1 MRFAALA
8 AMLPMLFAGSPGRA
22 QETDTAR
29 VPFAV
34 GEHLEYDVKFGK
46 LHVGSGSMDVA
57 PMDTVR
63 GQTAWHTIFRISGG
77 IPFYHVHDLYESWF
91 STADL
96 SSLRY
101 VQNIHEGGYD
111 PKRRFEIY
119 PQRRVYT
126 ENDGPTQ
133 PSVSH
138 PVDESA
144 FMYYIRTL
152 PLRVGLDTTF
162 SDYFRADRNPV
173 RLRVLRRERIKVP
186 AGEFD
191 AIVVQPIFNAK
202 GLFSEGGHAEIW
214 LSDDASRIML
224 QMTSKLS
231 IGSINLYLKSARPN
245 PASSR

>member
-1 MRFAALA
+1 MLALCVA
-8 AMLPMLFAGSPGRA
+8 PAWVGAQAERA
-22 QETDTAR
+22 PRE
-29 VPFAV
+29 PFSV

-63 GQTAWHTIFRISGG
+63 GQSAWHTVFRISGG
-77 IPFYHVHDLYESWF
+77 IPFYHVNDLYESWF
-91 STADL
+91 AASDL
-96 SSLRY
+96 ASLRY

-111 PKRRFEIY
+111 PRRDFEIY
-119 PQRRVYT
+119 PGRRTYT
-126 ENDGPTQ
+126 ENGGPPQ
-133 PSVSH
+133 PSVPH
-138 PVDESA
+138 PVDEAA
-144 FMYYIRTL
+144 FLYYVRTL

-173 RLRVLRRERIKVP
+173 RLRVLRREHIRVP

-202 GLFSEGGHAEIW
+202 GLFSEGGHAEVW
-214 LSDDASRIML
+214 LSDDANRIML
-224 QMTSKLS
+224 QMTSRLS

-245 PASSR
+245 PAPVPDR

>member
-1 MRFAALA
+1 MLALIVA
-8 AMLPMLFAGSPGRA
+8 PAWLGAQNSPA
-22 QETDTAR
+22 SH
-29 VPFAV
+29 VPFVV

-63 GQTAWHTIFRISGG
+63 GQSAWHTVFQISGG
-77 IPFYHVHDLYESWF
+77 IPFYHVNDLYESWF
-91 STADL
+91 AASDL
-96 SSLRY
+96 ASLRY

-119 PQRRVYT
+119 PKRRTYT
-126 ENDGPTQ
+126 ENDGQPQ
-133 PSVSH
+133 PSVAH
-138 PVDESA
+138 PVDEAA
-144 FMYYIRTL
+144 FLYYLRTL

-173 RLRVLRRERIKVP
+173 RLRVLRREHIHVP

-202 GLFSEGGHAEIW
+202 GLFSEGGHAEVW
-214 LSDDASRIML
+214 LSDDANRIML

-231 IGSINLYLKSARPN
+231 IGSINLYLKSARPS
-245 PASSR
+245 PAPTPSR

>member
-1 MRFAALA
+1 
-8 AMLPMLFAGSPGRA
+8 
-22 QETDTAR
+22 
-29 VPFAV
+29 
-34 GEHLEYDVKFGK
+34 
-46 LHVGSGSMDVA
+46 
-57 PMDTVR
+57 
-63 GQTAWHTIFRISGG
+63 
-77 IPFYHVHDLYESWF
+77 
-91 STADL
+91 
-96 SSLRY
+96 
-101 VQNIHEGGYD
+101 
-111 PKRRFEIY
+111 
-119 PQRRVYT
+119 
-126 ENDGPTQ
+126 
-133 PSVSH
+133 
-138 PVDESA
+138 
-144 FMYYIRTL
+144 MYYIRTL